1 MAAGVIQAKKKGAM
15 DFRQSIH
22 EDGVEQLRDHFKKV
36 GLCEEC
42 KTRQRRAPALAVPT
56 PHCALCER
64 VSVQVRRPLSVSPI
78 WPFALD
84 IDDDTLAGCNRTFAV
99 LPRACQLV
107 RLVPRPQP
115 LTRADPKRRK
125 HAEQQQLSYQVGLAA
140 AE

>member
-1 MAAGVIQAKKKGAM
+1 MVIQAKKKAAL

-36 GLCEEC
+36 GRASNA
-42 KTRQRRAPALAVPT
+42 RQDSACTFSAPPVPT

-64 VSVQVRRPLSVSPI
+64 ASVQVRRPLSVSPI
-78 WPFALD
+78 WPYALD

>member
-1 MAAGVIQAKKKGAM
+1 MAAVVIQAKKKAAM

-84 IDDDTLAGCNRTFAV
+84 IDDDTLAGCNRTFAL
-99 LPRACQLV
+99 LPRVCQLV
-107 RLVPRPQP
+107 GLVP
-115 LTRADPKRRK
+115 
-125 HAEQQQLSYQVGLAA
+125 
-140 AE
+140 